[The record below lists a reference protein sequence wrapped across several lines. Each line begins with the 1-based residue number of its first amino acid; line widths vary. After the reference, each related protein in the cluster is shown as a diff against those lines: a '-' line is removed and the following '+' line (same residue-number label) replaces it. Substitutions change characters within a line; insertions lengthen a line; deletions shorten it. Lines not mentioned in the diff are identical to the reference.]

1 MRAEILRKWERE
13 FRRAALADGFAN
25 LRDHLRR
32 LDLPDSP
39 SLLLEGTIHVMR
51 MCFVWAAVDNRTKGF
66 DEFLAMQT
74 YDPTR
79 ATGARFTATFDIF
92 GRAFARIQLD
102 SEFGNVDLADLYGS
116 AWDAYRLVGFGNL
129 WVSHPDWSRLTAEE
143 TAELED
149 LITRDL
155 RFDYTE
161 DELDF
166 WFEDSP
172 DETYLR
178 VGLHDRDDD
187 AV

>member
-1 MRAEILRKWERE
+1 MSAEILRKWERE
-13 FRRAALADGFAN
+13 FRRAALSDGLAN

-51 MCFVWAAVDNRTKGF
+51 MCFVWAALDGRTKHF

-102 SEFGNVDLADLYGS
+102 PILARHRRAQWELRCPLARRDQRFARAFGLGRHTS
-116 AWDAYRLVGFGNL
+116 ARSNALR
-129 WVSHPDWSRLTAEE
+129 
-143 TAELED
+143 
-149 LITRDL
+149 RD
-155 RFDYTE
+155 
-161 DELDF
+161 
-166 WFEDSP
+166 P
-172 DETYLR
+172 
-178 VGLHDRDDD
+178 
-187 AV
+187 

>member
-1 MRAEILRKWERE
+1 MSAEILRKWERE
-13 FRRAALADGFAN
+13 FRRAALSDGLAN

-51 MCFVWAAVDNRTKGF
+51 MCFVWAALDGRTKHF

-102 SEFGNVDLADLYGS
+102 PILARHRRAQWELPGVVGAQWELRCPLARRDQRFARAFGLGRHTS
-116 AWDAYRLVGFGNL
+116 ARSNALR
-129 WVSHPDWSRLTAEE
+129 
-143 TAELED
+143 
-149 LITRDL
+149 RD
-155 RFDYTE
+155 
-161 DELDF
+161 
-166 WFEDSP
+166 P
-172 DETYLR
+172 
-178 VGLHDRDDD
+178 
-187 AV
+187 